1 MKRRIAFAVA
11 LLSTLPA
18 FGQEWKEV
26 DYAKLERKI
35 ENEPKYATKEPRY
48 AGFLL
53 DTEGKFLVW
62 VVRDGDDIYVQNKKY
77 TSTKETGQDYKTWN
91 VGSIKVPGTEI
102 VHTDVEFWKRDR
114 SDDLHFHMKWAGKV
128 EVYGGQDPE
137 KGGST
142 AWGTSPKDAPIL
154 RPSPLGEL
162 ELVSSGAVSL
172 KPGEDTRV
180 CLMAGHTGSR
190 ADTFC
195 PISDTYLEAG
205 QDRVF
210 ATLIA
215 KDKKGEKIEVKTEIT
230 GHC

>member
-1 MKRRIAFAVA
+1 MKRRIAFAFV

-35 ENEPKYATKEPRY
+35 ENEPKYKTADPKY

-62 VVRDGDDIYVQNKKY
+62 AVRDGDDMYFQNKKY
-77 TSTKETGQDYKTWN
+77 AGSKEQGQDYRTWAL
-91 VGSIKVPGTEI
+91 GSLKVPGTEI
-102 VHTDVEFWKRDR
+102 EHTELGFWQRDQRPEVHFN
-114 SDDLHFHMKWAGKV
+114 MKWAGKV
-128 EVYGGQDPE
+128 MVYGARDPAS
-137 KGGST
+137 GNAMLWGS
-142 AWGTSPKDAPIL
+142 SPKDAPIL

-162 ELVSSGAVSL
+162 ELVSGAITL
-172 KPGEDTRV
+172 KAGEDTRIA
-180 CLMAGHTGSR
+180 LMAGHTGSR

-205 QDRVF
+205 KDRIF

-215 KDKKGEKIEVKTEIT
+215 RDKKGEKIEVKTEIT